1 LVFYESRTH
10 IYKTTLVI
18 HKIPIIGKA
27 EHRYTKQPCEA
38 QNINDVEIITQI
50 YKTTLVKHKIPII
63 GKS

>member
-1 LVFYESRTH
+1 
-10 IYKTTLVI
+10 VI

-38 QNINDVEIITQI
+38 QNINDGEIITQI